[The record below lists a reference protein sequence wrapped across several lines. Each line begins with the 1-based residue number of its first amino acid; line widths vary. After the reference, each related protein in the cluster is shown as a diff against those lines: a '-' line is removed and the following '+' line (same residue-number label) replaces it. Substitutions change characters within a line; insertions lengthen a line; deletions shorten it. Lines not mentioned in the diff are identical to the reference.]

1 VNIQCDIGTEVPEI
15 SSTSFRHSC
24 SGTPKESDKKRKKKR
39 EKKKRRERES
49 EVVEPHI
56 LLGCVV
62 YRVQRLSSGYT
73 VINYRPAI

>member
-1 VNIQCDIGTEVPEI
+1 VEHQKRVTRKG
-15 SSTSFRHSC
+15 
-24 SGTPKESDKKRKKKR
+24 RKKER
-39 EKKKRRERES
+39 RRNGERERES